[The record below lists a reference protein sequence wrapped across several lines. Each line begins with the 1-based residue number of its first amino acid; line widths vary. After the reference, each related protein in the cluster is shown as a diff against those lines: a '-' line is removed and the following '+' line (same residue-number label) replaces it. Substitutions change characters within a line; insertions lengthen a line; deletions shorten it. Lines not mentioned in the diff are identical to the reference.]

1 MFSSSGYDLTRLFI
15 GSEGTLGIV
24 TEATLKLH
32 NVPSFSYA
40 MRLTFPDVASA
51 AATARDT
58 LRSGVSVGRC
68 EMVDKQMVEVMNRY
82 YLQSDGSIPH
92 DSWDETTTL
101 LYEGEYY

>member
-1 MFSSSGYDLTRLFI
+1 MFSWIGYDLTRLFI

-32 NVPSFSYA
+32 NIPSFSYA

-58 LRSGVSVGRC
+58 LRCGVSLGRC
-68 EMVDKQMVEVMNRY
+68 EMVDKQMVEVMNKY
-82 YLQSDGSIPH
+82 YLQSGTSNSSE
-92 DSWDETTTL
+92 SWDENTTL
-101 LYEGEYY
+101 LYEG